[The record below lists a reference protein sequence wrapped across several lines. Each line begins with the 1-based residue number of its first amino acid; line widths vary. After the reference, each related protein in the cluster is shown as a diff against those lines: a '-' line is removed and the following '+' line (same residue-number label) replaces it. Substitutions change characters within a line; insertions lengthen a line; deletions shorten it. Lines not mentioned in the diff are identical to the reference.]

1 MTQVAS
7 VYAGALYALAKE
19 ENSAGE
25 ILDQLQVLN
34 TAFCQE
40 PEFIRLLSMHNITK
54 EERCATLDSSF
65 RDKIHPYV
73 LNFLKI
79 LTEKG
84 YMRHFG
90 DCCKAFRQAY
100 NQDNGIVEVCA
111 VTAVPLTQDQSQ
123 RLAQKLAKVTG
134 KTVDL
139 QNRVDPTVMGGVRL
153 DYDGKR
159 LDDTVAQHL
168 DAIGKLLKN
177 TVL

>member
-1 MTQVAS
+1 MTQIAN
-7 VYAGALYALAKE
+7 VYAGALYALARE
-19 ENSAGE
+19 ENSE
-25 ILDQLQVLN
+25 KQLLEQLTVLD
-34 TAFCQE
+34 TAFRQE
-40 PEFIRLLSMHNITK
+40 PEFIRLLSMDNITK
-54 EERCATLDSSF
+54 EERCRILDGSF
-65 RDKIHPYV
+65 RGKIHPYV

-90 DCCKAFRQAY
+90 DCCKAFRREY
-100 NQDNGIVEVCA
+100 NQDHGIVEVSA
-111 VTAVPLTQDQSQ
+111 VAAVALTKDQSE

-139 QNRVDPTVMGGVRL
+139 QNRVDSAVMGGVRL
-153 DYDGKR
+153 DFDGKR

-168 DAIGKLLKN
+168 ESIGRLLKN